1 MTYELLYAVINVIVN
16 NIWPIPRQMTL
27 PQKDAPQYPSHGH
40 RLVQLHTTTKAI
52 NPTISHNKR
61 LSE

>member
-27 PQKDAPQYPSHGH
+27 QNDAPQYP
-40 RLVQLHTTTKAI
+40 A
-52 NPTISHNKR
+52 PTDLYNYYTGS
-61 LSE
+61 